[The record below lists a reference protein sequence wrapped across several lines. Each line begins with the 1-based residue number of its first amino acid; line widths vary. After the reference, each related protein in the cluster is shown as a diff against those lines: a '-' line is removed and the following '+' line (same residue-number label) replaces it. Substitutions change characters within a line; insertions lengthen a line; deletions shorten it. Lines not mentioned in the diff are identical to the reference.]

1 MFKKLI
7 AGLIVALLLQVP
19 SAAQEDWAYGRDLG
33 FSISVDGEIIAGQDF
48 AAAAQ
53 RRADVGLER
62 VDIQVKFDGLD
73 VAPMLDVATRDVR
86 TIYQPGEIISF
97 QGISNY
103 PSWIARSEVRIFA
116 GAMTR
121 RGTPIASV
129 ALDGDGIANWQ
140 VPEDGFH
147 KFQYVLRVYDRDGR
161 FDETLPRELER
172 SPDAVA
178 ALDLIGPVTSDKDHT
193 SFRNIPIY
201 GGSVTVFGRNVPE
214 GYIVRALGETLNV
227 DGENSFV
234 IQRILPP
241 GVHSVDVSV
250 ASLEDEGVQFNRE
263 INIPKDEWFF
273 VGLADITLGNR
284 FGSKHV
290 VAANPDKY
298 DAIYAKGRLAFYL
311 KGKIQGKYLL
321 TAAADTT
328 EAALDEMFTGLD
340 SKDPR
345 EVLKR
350 LDPDA
355 FYPVYGDGST
365 SVDDAPTAG
374 KFYIRLARG
383 GNHVMWGKYK
393 TRIASANFIRSERA
407 HYGGQVVY
415 ASEQVTE
422 FGENVIT
429 ARGYGAQPGSLTQRD
444 SMRGTGGSAYFLSHQ
459 DISHDSETASIELRE
474 LTSGVVV
481 ARTMLVP
488 GQDYRIDSVQGV
500 IILDQPLA
508 SNVSGAGLVRDNA
521 LGDYGQ
527 HLVVQYN
534 YSPAL
539 GSVDGYDFGGQ
550 AQVWINDKVRVG
562 VAGLSQRSG
571 VAENAIL
578 GADVH
583 LRLGKSSFV
592 EAEVALSEG
601 PGNGGAYSADG
612 GLTINALGT
621 SGVAGQGAGGYSIKG
636 QVDLADLNT
645 TLHGSLNG
653 YLEKREAGFTSLDF
667 ETLSTQT
674 VWGVSGGMAVSENV
688 VLKGRYDDFSNEAG
702 GVKKTGNVDVEVSLS
717 DKLKVAIGAKFSKLA
732 NIGSA
737 LTTGT
742 RTELGGRLSYQVSE
756 DTKAYLFGQKTVE
769 HTGSVG
775 INDRLGAGGEIAL
788 TELLGLRGE
797 ISQGTSGFG
806 GLAALTYDPSEGN
819 HYYIGYQIDPDR
831 APLGGGSAIGQDL
844 GTVVMG
850 MKRRHS
856 EALSSYAENGF
867 DMFGKRRAL
876 TTTYGVIYTP
886 DSRWS
891 FNGGFE
897 YGQVSDLYGTDLNRT
912 AVSGSVGYQEED
924 RMDWSMRGEARFE
937 KNSAGVKR
945 ETFLAAVQMNVKTNK
960 DWRMVSSADA
970 VLSHSDQSSLLDGD
984 YIKGSFG
991 YAYRPAT
998 SDRLNGLVKY
1008 TFLYDLPGADQVT
1021 ASGTKLGPAQRSHI
1035 FTGDVSYDVSPL
1047 ATIGAKYGFRIG
1059 AISATRN
1066 AADFVTSSAHLGVLR
1081 VDVHVVQNWDVLI
1094 EGRVRSAP
1102 EAKSFDYGLL
1112 AAVYRHIGDSLKV
1125 GAGYNFG
1132 QFSDDLSDLTYDDGG
1147 VFVNIVGK
1155 F

>member
-1 MFKKLI
+1 MGIFKKLI
-7 AGLIVALLLQVP
+7 SGLIVVLLLQTVGF
-19 SAAQEDWAYGRDLG
+19 AQGDDLG

-86 TIYQPGEIISF
+86 TIYAPGDVISF

-103 PSWIARSEVRIFA
+103 PSWISRSEVRIFA

-121 RGTPIASV
+121 RGSPIETLPLDHGGV
-129 ALDGDGIANWQ
+129 AHWEMPDA
-140 VPEDGFH
+140 GFH
-147 KFQYVLRVYDRDGR
+147 KFQYVLRVYDAQGR

-172 SPDAVA
+172 SFDAA
-178 ALDLIGPVTSDKDHT
+178 EARDLPGQVTSDKDHT
-193 SFRNIPIY
+193 AFRNIPIY

-214 GYIVRALGETLNV
+214 GYIVRALGETLAV
-227 DGENSFV
+227 DGNDSFV

-241 GVHSVDVSV
+241 GEHSVDVSV
-250 ASLEDEGVQFNRE
+250 ASLDDQGVRFSRE

-273 VGLADITLGNR
+273 VGLADLTLGKR

-290 VAANPDKY
+290 VAASPDTY

-328 EAALDEMFTGLD
+328 EAKLDEMFSGLD
-340 SKDPR
+340 SKDPA

-365 SVDDAPTAG
+365 SVEDAPTGG

-393 TRIASANFIRSERA
+393 TRIASPNFIRSERA
-407 HYGGQVVY
+407 HYGGQIVY
-415 ASEQVTE
+415 ASEQVSE
-422 FGENVIT
+422 YGENIIT
-429 ARGYGAQPGSLTQRD
+429 ARGYGAAPGTLTQRD

-459 DISHDSETASIELRE
+459 DITHDSETASIELRE
-474 LTSGVVV
+474 LTSGIVV

-488 GQDYRIDSVQGV
+488 GQDYRVDSVQGV

-521 LGDYGQ
+521 LGDFGQ
-527 HLVVQYN
+527 HLVVQYD

-550 AQVWINDKVRVG
+550 VQVWVNEKIRVG
-562 VAGLSQRSG
+562 ASGLSQHSG
-571 VAENAIL
+571 VADNAIL

-592 EAEVALSEG
+592 EAEIAVSEG
-601 PGNGGAYSADG
+601 PGNGGTYSADG
-612 GLTINALGT
+612 GLTINTLGT

-636 QVDLADLNT
+636 QVDLADLNAS
-645 TLHGSLNG
+645 LHGSFGG
-653 YLEKREAGFTSLDF
+653 YLEKREAGFTSLDV

-674 VWGVSGGMAVSENV
+674 VWGVSGGIAVSENV

-702 GVKKTGNVDVEVSLS
+702 GLKQTGNVDVEVSLS
-717 DKLKVAIGAKFSKLA
+717 EKLKAAIGVKFSKLA

-737 LTTGT
+737 LKTGT
-742 RTELGGRLSYQVSE
+742 RAEVGGRLSYQISDE
-756 DTKAYLFGQKTVE
+756 STAYLFGQKTAQ
-769 HTGSVG
+769 HSGTVG
-775 INDRLGAGGEIAL
+775 INDRIGAGGETAISE
-788 TELLGLRGE
+788 TIGLRGE
-797 ISQGTSGFG
+797 MSHGTSGFG
-806 GLAALTYDPSEGN
+806 GLAALTFDPSEGN
-819 HYYIGYQIDPDR
+819 QYYIGYQIDPDR
-831 APLGGGSAIGQDL
+831 APLGAGSAIGQDL
-844 GTVVMG
+844 GTIVMG

-856 EALSSYAENGF
+856 EALSSYGENGI

-886 DSRWS
+886 DARWS

-897 YGQVSDLYGTDLNRT
+897 HGQVNDLYGTDLART
-912 AVSGSVGYQEED
+912 AVSGGVGYKEED
-924 RMDWSMRGEARFE
+924 QMNWSLRSEARFE
-937 KNSAGVKR
+937 KTGAGAKR
-945 ETFLAAVQMNVKTNK
+945 ESFLAAVQMSVKTNQ
-960 DWRMVSSADA
+960 DWRMVTSADA

-998 SDRLNGLVKY
+998 NDRLNGLVKY

-1021 ASGTKLGPAQRSHI
+1021 ASGAKLGPAQRSHI

-1059 AISATRN
+1059 AISATRG
-1066 AADFVTSSAHLGVLR
+1066 AEDFVTSSAHLGVLR

-1102 EAKSFDYGLL
+1102 QAKSFDYGLL
-1112 AAVYRHIGDSLKV
+1112 AAVYRHIGDNLKI

-1132 QFSDDLSDLTYDDGG
+1132 KFSDDLSDLTYDDGG
-1147 VFVNIVGK
+1147 VFLNIVGK
-1155 F
+1155 L